1 MWTRGF
7 IFIPGRFFSIKRVNA
22 IRSSIIDCAT
32 FAEYFVVDHWMKG
45 LQEYPRLCDA
55 GGFHFWNRLGSLD
68 MTAVVSIEG
77 ARLLMSLAA
86 FGLVMGLWVAIIL
99 VWRLRQAKKTDK
111 VHERLGLLE
120 DSLDQRTRVLRLWRG
135 ATENTIRVP
144 GLVTRGGPLKRLDHL
159 RTEAGWKTPIG
170 LLIPPIFTTAALIFI
185 VLLAMT
191 GHVLAGA
198 AGFIATLLII
208 WTYLKQCVAKRMEVF
223 DQQFTDA
230 LDLAHRSLRAG
241 HPLIG
246 ALQLV
251 AEEIGDPVGPVF
263 ESICMQQTMGLSL
276 EDAIQAVGNAS
287 SNEDMK
293 LFAAS
298 LSMQMRS
305 GGNLA
310 HMMERLASVI
320 RDRIRLN
327 RRVRILTA
335 QTQLGKRILVALP
348 FVLLVVL
355 SVLNPK
361 YIDPL
366 FSTGTGQILLCL
378 GGVSVLLGMWM
389 MNRMAVLKY

>member
-1 MWTRGF
+1 M
-7 IFIPGRFFSIKRVNA
+7 IV
-22 IRSSIIDCAT
+22 
-32 FAEYFVVDHWMKG
+32 
-45 LQEYPRLCDA
+45 
-55 GGFHFWNRLGSLD
+55 
-68 MTAVVSIEG
+68 AVMIEG
-77 ARLLMSLAA
+77 MRLVMALAA
-86 FGLVMGLWVAIIL
+86 FGLVMGIWLGVIII
-99 VWRLRQAKKTDK
+99 WRLRQAKHSDR
-111 VHERLGLLE
+111 VQERLGLLE
-120 DSLDQRTRVLRLWRG
+120 NLTDQGMRVLRLWHG
-135 ATENTIRVP
+135 AKETTIRVP
-144 GLVTRGGPLKRLDHL
+144 GIPSRGGPLKQLDHL
-159 RTEAGWKTPIG
+159 CNEAGWNVP
-170 LLIPPIFTTAALIFI
+170 AALLLPPVFATAGMIFI
-185 VLLAMT
+185 VLVGFT
-191 GHVLAGA
+191 GHMLAGM
-198 AGFIATLLII
+198 AGFVTTLLFA
-208 WTYLKQCVAKRMEVF
+208 WAYLKQRICKRVERF

-241 HPLIG
+241 HPLVG
-246 ALQLV
+246 ALHLV
-251 AEEIGDPVGPVF
+251 AEEIGEPVGPVF

-310 HMMERLASVI
+310 HMMERLSSVI

-335 QTQLGKRILVALP
+335 QTQLGKRILIALP

-366 FSTGTGQILLCL
+366 FSTGTGQTLLCG
-378 GGVSVLLGMWM
+378 GGVSILLGMWM